1 MELFFGC
8 FMVFVCIRGHELR
21 SDEDKG
27 KWEARF
33 GRHHRGRRRKGQ
45 LFRLG
50 KRHGQRLTGGTAMT
64 NTSSLS
70 RQGLSTFKI

>member
-33 GRHHRGRRRKGQ
+33 GRHHRGRRREGTIVQ
-45 LFRLG
+45 VG
-50 KRHGQRLTGGTAMT
+50 KAARTETDWGHS
-64 NTSSLS
+64 ND
-70 RQGLSTFKI
+70 